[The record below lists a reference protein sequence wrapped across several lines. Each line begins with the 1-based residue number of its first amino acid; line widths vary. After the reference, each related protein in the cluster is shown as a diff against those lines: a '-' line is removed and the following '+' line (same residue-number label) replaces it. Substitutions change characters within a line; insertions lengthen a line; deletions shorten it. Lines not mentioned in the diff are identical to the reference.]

1 MILESMPMHGDR
13 QLPVITLRQED
24 LPEILKWQ
32 VGAKYYIVMKVE
44 MVGVDKQ
51 YYLPDKSDVGK
62 LEATFEVESVRAL
75 DNKPIDVK
83 TLEKKAWDKTV
94 AKIKS
99 GEY

>member
-1 MILESMPMHGDR
+1 MINEMPMHGER

-24 LPEILKWQ
+24 LPEIPRWQ
-32 VGAKYYIVMKVE
+32 IGGKYYIVMKVE
-44 MVGVDKQ
+44 MVAVDKQ
-51 YYLPDKSDVGK
+51 YYLPDKSDNGK
-62 LEATFEVESVRAL
+62 LEARFEVESVRAL
-75 DNKPIDVK
+75 DNKPVDIK

>member
-1 MILESMPMHGDR
+1 MHGER

-24 LPEILKWQ
+24 LPEIPRWQ
-32 VGAKYYIVMKVE
+32 IGGKYYIVMKVE
-44 MVGVDKQ
+44 MVAVDKQ
-51 YYLPDKSDVGK
+51 YYLPDKSDNGK
-62 LEATFEVESVRAL
+62 LEARFEVESVRAL
-75 DNKPIDVK
+75 DNKPVDIK